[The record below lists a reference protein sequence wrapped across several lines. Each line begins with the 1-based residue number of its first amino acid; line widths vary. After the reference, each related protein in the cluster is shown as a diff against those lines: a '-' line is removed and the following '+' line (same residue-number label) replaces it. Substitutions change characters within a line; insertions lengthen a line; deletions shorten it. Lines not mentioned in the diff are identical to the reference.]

1 MPECPLNVLKSNLFY
16 ILHGTHGWR
25 MSDKE
30 EQEDIR
36 VQDRRRFDREGNIV
50 DSPEEATPSETQA
63 DPVPSTE
70 AKIESGKPER
80 MNFLSFLYSLVHT
93 ALIQLG
99 DVEDPVRKVV
109 SKNLEGAQ
117 NMIETLELLQEKT
130 KGNLEPV
137 EQQYLE
143 GALFDLRMRYM
154 QKANLIKW

>member
-1 MPECPLNVLKSNLFY
+1 
-16 ILHGTHGWR
+16 

-36 VQDRRRFDREGNIV
+36 VQDRRRFDREGNVV
-50 DSPEEATPSETQA
+50 DSPEEATPKETQA
-63 DPVPSTE
+63 EPVPSTE
-70 AKIESGKPER
+70 AVNKIESGKPER

-99 DVEDPVRKVV
+99 DVEDPIRKGV
-109 SKNLEGAQ
+109 SENLEGAQ

-130 KGNLEPV
+130 KGNLEPF